1 MSESILARIKQMN
14 EMMRLPINEKPTDLG
29 DKRIDDLYFT
39 LRQEVKELLDIDPD
53 GSFESKLVALADLLA
68 DMIVYCMSESVKW
81 GIPII
86 PVLHAVID
94 SQESKLDENGNPIFD
109 ERGKF
114 LKGPNYQPPE
124 PAIHTILFGEGE

>member
-14 EMMRLPINEKPTDLG
+14 EMMRLPINEKPTVLG
-29 DKRIDDLYFT
+29 GKRVTDFHKTI
-39 LRQEVKELLDIDPD
+39 LDETMEIVDVITARNP
-53 GSFESKLVALADLLA
+53 ENKLVAMADLLA
-68 DMIVYCMSESVKW
+68 DMIVYCMSEAVKW
-81 GIPII
+81 GIPIKQVI
-86 PVLHAVID
+86 HAVID

-124 PAIHTILFGEGE
+124 PAIHNILFGEGE